1 MSEKEITS
9 KHKSTKLSMSH
20 VKTLSTINTRNPV
33 TVLPTTQVH
42 QILIISSKN
51 IILFLWKYQVN
62 PRGSPRDR
70 VGDLPVFCARGVG
83 HLRFIFAQGVKA
95 FAIDINSR
103 NFQMLTIFIFISSS
117 TFYSKVLL
125 FIELVFENRV

>member
-1 MSEKEITS
+1 M
-9 KHKSTKLSMSH
+9 
-20 VKTLSTINTRNPV
+20 
-33 TVLPTTQVH
+33 
-42 QILIISSKN
+42 
-51 IILFLWKYQVN
+51 N

-70 VGDLPVFCARGVG
+70 VEDLPLFCARGVG
-83 HLRFIFAQGVKA
+83 HLPFIFFLGVGA

-125 FIELVFENRV
+125 FIELAF